1 MSKKTKQ
8 PPAPA
13 IVRLRDGLDRWRKT
27 RTTRKPMPEEL
38 WREATMVARVHG
50 VYAVCRET
58 HLNFNA
64 LKARL
69 RSAPAPALRA
79 ESDFVELK
87 VPVVQGPTQLR
98 GVEVELVR
106 ADGDKMIVHLPGADA
121 AEVTALVRAFWSR
134 GR

>member
-1 MSKKTKQ
+1 
-8 PPAPA
+8 
-13 IVRLRDGLDRWRKT
+13 
-27 RTTRKPMPEEL
+27 MPEEL
-38 WREATMVARVHG
+38 WREATVAARAHG

-69 RSAPAPALRA
+69 RSTPAPAVPA

-87 VPVVQGPTQLR
+87 LPIVQAPAPPR

-106 ADGDKMIVHLPGADA
+106 ADGDKMTMHLSVADA
-121 AEVTALVRAFWSR
+121 TDVMALARAFWSR